1 MILVEYNIW
10 DNFVKLL
17 YTLDHWLSRRSQIKT
32 FPIWSFGGY
41 IVQWS
46 GTICAK
52 LVEETIGDSSMK
64 LTSFWASG
72 SGGNSVK
79 RSFLARAPAV
89 ILFKRLEPLVMNP
102 KA

>member
-1 MILVEYNIW
+1 MA
-10 DNFVKLL
+10 NFVKLL
-17 YTLDHWLSRRSQIKT
+17 YILDYWSRRRSYSKT
-32 FPIWSFGGY
+32 FLIWSFGGS

-52 LVEETIGDSSMK
+52 LVEDTIGDSSVK
-64 LTSFWASG
+64 LTCFWDSG

-79 RSFLARAPAV
+79 RRFFASALVV
-89 ILFKRLEPLVMNP
+89 ILFERVEPLVMNP

>member
-1 MILVEYNIW
+1 M
-10 DNFVKLL
+10 KLMC
-17 YTLDHWLSRRSQIKT
+17 TLDHWFRRRSHSKT
-32 FPIWSFGGY
+32 FLISSFGGY

-52 LVEETIGDSSMK
+52 LVEDTKGDSSVK
-64 LTSFWASG
+64 LTCFWASG
-72 SGGNSVK
+72 SGGNFVK
-79 RSFLARAPAV
+79 RSFLARALAV